1 MWYRW
6 LRLLVVICAVA
17 ASEPVTSL
25 GMQSV
30 KIAVDGSAVTE
41 VNYRAGQ
48 NVTQLAEEIVEKLGL
63 KEGYGCG
70 EAACV
75 VGVLS
80 DHLASNEP
88 RSLKHWLQN
97 SGWNEGQ
104 IAMLNDVININ
115 FWHFA
120 MLNDVDRNEKFDAAI
135 RAAVARVRA
144 ASAAASADNPVCVL
158 DLGSGSGLLAMM
170 ASRAG
175 ADVVHAIEQSDLLSE
190 VGPSIVARNGFRV
203 IGGAGND
210 NDVEEATAAAALGTG
225 SGGLVRW
232 HHKSSEAMTL
242 EGDLGGRRCQVLV
255 SETLGVSVLDE
266 EGLKYM
272 ADLRDRLL
280 LHRRIPPRI

>member
-70 EAACV
+70 DAACV

-88 RSLKHWLQN
+88 RSLKH
-97 SGWNEGQ
+97 
-104 IAMLNDVININ
+104 
-115 FWHFA
+115 
-120 MLNDVDRNEKFDAAI
+120 
-135 RAAVARVRA
+135 
-144 ASAAASADNPVCVL
+144 
-158 DLGSGSGLLAMM
+158 
-170 ASRAG
+170 
-175 ADVVHAIEQSDLLSE
+175 
-190 VGPSIVARNGFRV
+190 
-203 IGGAGND
+203 
-210 NDVEEATAAAALGTG
+210 
-225 SGGLVRW
+225 
-232 HHKSSEAMTL
+232 
-242 EGDLGGRRCQVLV
+242 
-255 SETLGVSVLDE
+255 
-266 EGLKYM
+266 
-272 ADLRDRLL
+272 
-280 LHRRIPPRI
+280 